1 MALQC
6 QAVRPGDGDEA
17 GMGDSEKHVSHAD
30 LPSCEEEGSELEA
43 FVTMITSDDFA
54 IGAEVMLHSLRQHS
68 RTRRSQ
74 VVMVTSEV
82 SEMKRQALKSVADE
96 VIEVSCWQQRQPVG
110 AYIRTAASAAQLA
123 RMFLF
128 YHRTRI
134 YDVLRS

>member
-17 GMGDSEKHVSHAD
+17 GMGDSEKHGSHAD
-30 LPSCEEEGSELEA
+30 IPSREEEGSELEA

-74 VVMVTSEV
+74 VVMVTPEV

-96 VIEVSCWQQRQPVG
+96 VIEVSCRQQRQPVG
-110 AYIRTAASAAQLA
+110 T
-123 RMFLF
+123 
-128 YHRTRI
+128 
-134 YDVLRS
+134 